1 MALLPFVVVLSRQW
15 PMRIEV
21 VRVRGW
27 AARQWVVAG
36 VSAAAIALLMGL
48 ATAIIDNP
56 LFVRMI
62 PTPWWAY
69 PVWIVSAV
77 LLGLLVASYVAP
89 RGQAEAASRGDQRRG
104 LGGMLLAWFAVGCP
118 TCNMLVVLAL
128 GTSGAVSWF
137 QPLQPV
143 LAVGSLIL
151 LVVALRS
158 RLRGATSCPAP
169 KKSLSGRSLS

>member
-1 MALLPFVVVLSRQW
+1 
-15 PMRIEV
+15 MRA
-21 VRVRGW
+21 W
-27 AARQWVVAG
+27 ATRQWVVAV
-36 VSAAAIALLMGL
+36 VSAVLIALMMGL

-62 PTPWWAY
+62 STPWWAY
-69 PVWIVSAV
+69 PVWIASAV
-77 LLGLLVASYVAP
+77 LLGLLVGTYVAP
-89 RGQAEAASRGDQRRG
+89 HRQAETASSSDQRRG

-128 GTSGAVSWF
+128 GAGGAVTWF

-143 LAVGSLIL
+143 LAAASLAL

-158 RLRGATSCPAP
+158 RLRNATSCPAP
-169 KKSLSGRSLS
+169 RY

>member
-1 MALLPFVVVLSRQW
+1 MRTWVV
-15 PMRIEV
+15 
-21 VRVRGW
+21 
-27 AARQWVVAG
+27 RQWVVSG
-36 VSAAAIALLMGL
+36 VVAALVALVMGL

-69 PVWIVSAV
+69 PVWIASAV
-77 LLGLLVASYVAP
+77 LLGLLVGTYVAP
-89 RGQAEAASRGDQRRG
+89 RGKEATATRNDQRRG

-137 QPLQPV
+137 QPLQPI
-143 LAVGSLIL
+143 LAAGSLVL
-151 LVVALRS
+151 LVIALRS
-158 RLRGATSCPAP
+158 RLRNATSCPAP
-169 KKSLSGRSLS
+169 KRSLRNRSRSSVS